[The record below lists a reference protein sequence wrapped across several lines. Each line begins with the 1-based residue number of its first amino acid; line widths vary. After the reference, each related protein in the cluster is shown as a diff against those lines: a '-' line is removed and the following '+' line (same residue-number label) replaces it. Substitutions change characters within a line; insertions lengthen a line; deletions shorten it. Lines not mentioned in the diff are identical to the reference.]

1 MPGVPFQV
9 QGVFPQS
16 AGGLVSPQHAN
27 LGWFYTDFVAS
38 ASKTIAL
45 PGGGVDAYVKLLIKG
60 DTAAT
65 SIGLTI
71 TLIFDGGED
80 TTTGD
85 YHWQQV
91 GGSNA
96 ASIVA
101 EGTTFTPCIISAG
114 TSVATYYSVVLIA
127 IPFIRKAGVQRSLL
141 ITSVAEKAA
150 LDQTLGWAVH
160 KRQTAGVGTLVDI
173 PRSMKIACTAGN
185 VLGTYGVRA
194 GG

>member
-1 MPGVPFQV
+1 MSPFKV
-9 QGVFPQS
+9 QGVNPQA
-16 AGGLVSPQHAN
+16 AGGLVYPQHAN
-27 LGWFYTDFVAS
+27 LGWMYGDFAAAAS
-38 ASKTIAL
+38 NTIAL
-45 PGGGVDAYVKLLIKG
+45 PGGGVDAYLKLLIKG

-101 EGTTFTPCIISAG
+101 EGTNFTPCIIAAG
-114 TSVATYYSVVLIA
+114 NSVSTYYSIVLIA
-127 IPFIRKAGVQRSLL
+127 IPFIRKAAVQRSLL

-150 LDQTLGWAVH
+150 LDQTLAFAVH
-160 KRQTAGVGTLVDI
+160 KRQTAGVGTLVDV
-173 PRSMKIACTAGN
+173 PRSLKIACTAGN

-194 GG
+194 GA

>member
-1 MPGVPFQV
+1 MLKV
-9 QGVFPQS
+9 QGVYPQA
-16 AGGLVSPQHAN
+16 AGGLVYPQHAN
-27 LGWFYTDFVAS
+27 LGWMYGDFAAA

-71 TLIFDGGED
+71 TILFDGGED

-91 GGSNA
+91 GGSNNA
-96 ASIVA
+96 MIVA
-101 EGTTFTPCIISAG
+101 EGTNFTPCIIAGG
-114 TSVATYYSVVLIA
+114 TSVATYYSIVLIA
-127 IPFIRKAGVQRSLL
+127 IPFIRQVNVQRSLL
-141 ITSVAEKAA
+141 LTSAAEKAA
-150 LDQTLGWAVH
+150 LDQTLANTVY
-160 KRQTAGVGTLVDI
+160 KRQTAIAGTTLVDV
-173 PRSMKIACTAGN
+173 PRSLKIACAAGN

-194 GG
+194 AA